1 MGWSLQHKGAYYVIV
16 MQQSS
21 NAQSGQQTGRKSFNR
36 TFEIKQK
43 DKKFK
48 YVILST
54 DNLVTLKKY
63 PKGSYSGD
71 IKVAYSFA
79 SHTPKNTQSE

>member
-1 MGWSLQHKGAYYVIV
+1 MWLWCNSQAMHSLA
-16 MQQSS
+16 S
-21 NAQSGQQTGRKSFNR
+21 
-36 TFEIKQK
+36 KQGERVLTEHLK
-43 DKKFK
+43 LKKKKKFK

-54 DNLVTLKKY
+54 DNLVTVKKY